1 MYNSLIKN
9 IHFMSNIK
17 IIKVG
22 KLIDGNGSSVDNGV
36 IVGRIKSSKKSE
48 VKKKLIKRI

>member
-1 MYNSLIKN
+1 
-9 IHFMSNIK
+9 MSNIK

-36 IVGRIKSSKKSE
+36 IVVEDKIIKKSE
-48 VKKKLIKRI
+48 VKKKLI

>member
-1 MYNSLIKN
+1 
-9 IHFMSNIK
+9 MSNIK

-36 IVGRIKSSKKSE
+36 IVVEDKIIKK
-48 VKKKLIKRI
+48 VGN